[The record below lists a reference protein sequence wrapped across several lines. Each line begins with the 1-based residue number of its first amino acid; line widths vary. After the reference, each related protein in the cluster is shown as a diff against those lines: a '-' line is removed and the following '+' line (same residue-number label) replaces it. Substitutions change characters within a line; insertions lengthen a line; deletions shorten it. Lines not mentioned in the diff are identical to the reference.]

1 MALWLQC
8 CMSLQ
13 ISSLWTEHIGK
24 LHERLASILTGRT
37 SDSLLM
43 TQISSVTKTVTH
55 LLEEG
60 QRTMSPSFSNLQV
73 QYFQFVQL
81 YLNALYCFTLMLST
95 NEVMSS
101 ISFSEHDCQSSVSD
115 SRFHIPMNWLLLKLC
130 FQHQRL
136 MSKSYQ
142 DVCLGTRTHEL
153 TTV

>member
-1 MALWLQC
+1 
-8 CMSLQ
+8 MSLQ
-13 ISSLWTEHIGK
+13 ISSLWTEQIGK

-81 YLNALYCFTLMLST
+81 YLNALY
-95 NEVMSS
+95 
-101 ISFSEHDCQSSVSD
+101 
-115 SRFHIPMNWLLLKLC
+115 
-130 FQHQRL
+130 
-136 MSKSYQ
+136 
-142 DVCLGTRTHEL
+142 
-153 TTV
+153 